1 VKTYLS
7 VRQVVARLN
16 GAISAKLV
24 YALIA
29 KGKLRA
35 NRELGKILVEED
47 SLVELL
53 AGPPTPPPAPEM
65 PPPPVRPRGRP
76 RRKSAELW

>member
-16 GAISAKLV
+16 GAVSAKLI
-24 YALIA
+24 YKLIDQ
-29 KGKLRA
+29 GRLRV
-35 NRELGKILVEED
+35 NRQLGKILVEED
-47 SLVELL
+47 SLAELL
-53 AGPPTPPPAPEM
+53 AGPPTPPPQSEE

-76 RRKSAELW
+76 RRKPAELW